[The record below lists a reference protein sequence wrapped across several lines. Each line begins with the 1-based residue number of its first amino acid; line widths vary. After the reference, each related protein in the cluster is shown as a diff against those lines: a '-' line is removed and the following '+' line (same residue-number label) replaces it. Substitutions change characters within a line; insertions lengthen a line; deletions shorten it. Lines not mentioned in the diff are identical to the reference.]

1 MTKNSVAVARRK
13 SEKKD
18 AKKDEKRGG
27 REECPRSPRQKF
39 ARRLSTPRG
48 LKSEPAWKMGR
59 KGVVIADF
67 AAAAAEVGYPRA
79 GAVSLLQLRLITAR
93 VELVSF
99 IGQSSMERIVISSV
113 RIANRCQTS
122 TFSSWVSTEDP
133 RPDYLEPIVS
143 LPLLFRR

>member
-1 MTKNSVAVARRK
+1 
-13 SEKKD
+13 
-18 AKKDEKRGG
+18 
-27 REECPRSPRQKF
+27 
-39 ARRLSTPRG
+39 
-48 LKSEPAWKMGR
+48 MGR

-67 AAAAAEVGYPRA
+67 AAAAAKVGYPPA